1 MNAKQTPFVNI
12 LRLHA
17 EDLYSD
23 YGHNKSARLLSQ
35 AADEIELLRSNALA
49 LLDEKNDYMDGVGDV
64 LGQDHDGET
73 LWAAAQRVM
82 SECDRLRAELE
93 TERMRLVACSVIA
106 LANTPE
112 SAASARDMH
121 PDYRSPYCDDVAR
134 AIDREI
140 ALRAELKYQTDN
152 AANLQASIDGL
163 HGRIRDLE
171 AELAEERKPD
181 CLLCKNYYE
190 REDENDH
197 ALYRGCALRLRLTP
211 SDCINGSEFIS
222 VGPVRLYEKEPIAK
236 ESAATAT
243 RLWGGDA
250 HEM

>member
-1 MNAKQTPFVNI
+1 MIDTN
-12 LRLHA
+12 RLIA
-17 EDLYSD
+17 M
-23 YGHNKSARLLSQ
+23 R
-35 AADEIELLRSNALA
+35 EIETN
-49 LLDEKNDYMDGVGDV
+49 
-64 LGQDHDGET
+64 
-73 LWAAAQRVM
+73 
-82 SECDRLRAELE
+82 LRAEGQSSRADCFLE
-93 TERMRLVACSVIA
+93 LS
-106 LANTPE
+106 
-112 SAASARDMH
+112 D
-121 PDYRSPYCDDVAR
+121 
-134 AIDREI
+134 EI
-140 ALRAELKYQTDN
+140 ARLR
-152 AANLQASIDGL
+152 
-163 HGRIRDLE
+163 